1 MKKKMTGDRLQ
12 KFLASRDIDDAYD
25 IGAVLGRGAY
35 SVVKT
40 AKSKKTNDEV
50 RAVPEL
56 KLPLLESLGVVR
68 LSERERGGRN

>member
-1 MKKKMTGDRLQ
+1 MD
-12 KFLASRDIDDAYD
+12 SRDIDDAYD

-50 RAVPEL
+50 GFL
-56 KLPLLESLGVVR
+56 KYGKLT
-68 LSERERGGRN
+68 NYW